1 MDRTPRAGEFY
12 RHFKNKLYQIITVAT
27 HSETGEQ
34 MVVYQALYGDFK
46 TYVRPLSMFVS
57 PVDRAKYPD
66 VSQEYHFERV
76 ELSGADAAERA
87 RVAGDCANAAT
98 ERESAAAGAHVPDEN
113 TPLHPLFFEFL
124 DADDIPAK
132 LAAVARMINKD
143 DQGQEHPLVG
153 QRELDAMFLALDMK
167 PESGDA
173 ARLLASVRKHLETQ
187 LRYDGSRLRR

>member
-57 PVDRAKYPD
+57 PVDRVRYPD
-66 VSQEYHFERV
+66 VPQKYRFERV
-76 ELSGADAAERA
+76 ELSGTDAAERK
-87 RVAGDCANAAT
+87 RVAGDCAN
-98 ERESAAAGAHVPDEN
+98 AAAGAHVPDEN

>member
-66 VSQEYHFERV
+66 VSQEYRFERV
-76 ELSGADAAERA
+76 ELSGADAAESA
-87 RVAGDCANAAT
+87 RVADVYKRQIWG
-98 ERESAAAGAHVPDEN
+98 SHY
-113 TPLHPLFFEFL
+113 LF
-124 DADDIPAK
+124 
-132 LAAVARMINKD
+132 V
-143 DQGQEHPLVG
+143 LV
-153 QRELDAMFLALDMK
+153 
-167 PESGDA
+167 S
-173 ARLLASVRKHLETQ
+173 ASVQRCWAGHTTYRFHQ
-187 LRYDGSRLRR
+187 LRGRPAGSDSRDR

>member
-57 PVDRAKYPD
+57 PVDRGKYPD
-66 VSQEYHFERV
+66 VSQKYRFERV
-76 ELSGADAAERA
+76 ELSGADAAESE
-87 RVAGDCANAAT
+87 RVAGDCAN
-98 ERESAAAGAHVPDEN
+98 AAAGAHVPDEN

-124 DADDIPAK
+124 DAGDIPAK

-153 QRELDAMFLALDMK
+153 
-167 PESGDA
+167 
-173 ARLLASVRKHLETQ
+173 
-187 LRYDGSRLRR
+187 GSWTPCSWRWT

>member
-1 MDRTPRAGEFY
+1 M
-12 RHFKNKLYQIITVAT
+12 
-27 HSETGEQ
+27 
-34 MVVYQALYGDFK
+34 
-46 TYVRPLSMFVS
+46 
-57 PVDRAKYPD
+57 
-66 VSQEYHFERV
+66 
-76 ELSGADAAERA
+76 
-87 RVAGDCANAAT
+87 AGDCANAAA
-98 ERESAAAGAHVPDEN
+98 ERESMAAGAHVPDEN